1 MTNPHFFTHRAGPC
15 ACLILVMCALNCG
28 HAQAQARGQVMQFDL
43 PKLDGSALVRL
54 RDVPIGVVVLNFWRS
69 DCPPCIQEMPLLNQ
83 QSQRQP
89 GVNFIGIAT
98 EEASKAHRFLARYP
112 SGYLQLRAPSDAQGL
127 MRRFGNKTGALP
139 FTVVLNAKR
148 QVCQATTGLLDER
161 WLAHVLS
168 VCAEKDKH

>member
-1 MTNPHFFTHRAGPC
+1 MDQPHFFRRKPGQGG
-15 ACLILVMCALNCG
+15 CLFLMLCALNWG
-28 HAQAQARGQVMQFDL
+28 HAHARGELMQFDL
-43 PKLDGSALVRL
+43 PQLDGSALVRL
-54 RDVPIGVVVLNFWRS
+54 SDVPTGVVVLNFWRS

-83 QSQRQP
+83 LAQRQP

-98 EEASKAHRFLARYP
+98 EAASKANHFLARYP

-139 FTVVLNAKR
+139 FTVVLNEQR

-161 WLAHVLS
+161 WLAHALV
-168 VCAEKDKH
+168 VCTEKDKH

>member
-1 MTNPHFFTHRAGPC
+1 MTKPHFFRLRAGQG
-15 ACLILVMCALNCG
+15 ACFFVMLFALNGG
-28 HAQAQARGQVMQFDL
+28 HAQARGEVMQFDL

-54 RDVPIGVVVLNFWRS
+54 SAVPTGVVVLNFWRS

-83 QSQRQP
+83 QAQRQP

-98 EEASKAHRFLARYP
+98 EEASKAKRFLVRYP

-139 FTVVLNAKR
+139 FTVVLNAQR
-148 QVCQATTGLLDER
+148 QGCQATTGLLDER
-161 WLAHVLS
+161 WLAQALL
-168 VCAEKDKH
+168 VCSDQDKH